1 MILGGHDEYTAL
13 KNIALGPEDRF
24 IQKTIRMTDLMVK
37 LKELTV
43 TN

>member
-1 MILGGHDEYTAL
+1 LILGGHEEYTAL
-13 KNIALGPEDRF
+13 NNIALNPEDRF
-24 IQKTIRMTDLMVK
+24 MEKPFRMSDLMVK

>member
-1 MILGGHDEYTAL
+1 LILGGHEEYTAL
-13 KNIALGPEDRF
+13 KNIALDPEDRF